1 MLAPVRLTQ
10 VVALALATVLLGCRE
25 PLAGIGAAG
34 HGPARDRA
42 ETLFASLGAR
52 VKDPVRNQKY
62 DTARVR
68 IANSA
73 FLPGRIFRDTS
84 IWTSAPT
91 ESRKQMLV
99 RGWYEDGHYRLNA
112 ENIVPLPSQPTHSRH
127 VINLTRLS
135 DDNEYAWDT
144 EVPYAVG
151 TITAAEVGRFFGAML
166 SAAEGRTEKEV
177 RADIAA
183 TLPRSSAVLGQL
195 LTIDSIR
202 TVHLPD
208 RSTLAAFHVRMHPAG
223 VDAKYPNF
231 ARYMRTYAMPTRM
244 QFSLTDRDSMSY
256 VNCDA
261 KGDGK
266 LALTLRTLDG
276 RMIPLAGPP
285 KTMPDTLTLNGELA
299 MKVRGFTVGFHD
311 YHAEMAIV
319 RTDHERSWHF
329 VSRREPRW
337 RLPLITE
344 RLIRTPLKRP
354 FQGIGATFRI
364 GFRDSTGAQT
374 ILNRRLHLEV
384 QESLILRFINRLA
397 GATLSDWVGKSE
409 REQMAWLDE
418 VFTGLLEDVRA
429 LR

>member
-1 MLAPVRLTQ
+1 MLAPVRLTR
-10 VVALALATVLLGCRE
+10 VLLPAVATVLLGCRE
-25 PLAGIGAAG
+25 PLVGIGAG
-34 HGPARDRA
+34 GPPATSDRV
-42 ETLFASLGAR
+42 ETLFAALGAR
-52 VKDPVRNQKY
+52 VKEPVRNAKY

-112 ENIVPLPSQPTHSRH
+112 EGIVPLPAQPTQSRH

-151 TITAAEVGRFFGAML
+151 TITAAEVGRFFSAML
-166 SAAEGRTEKEV
+166 SAAEGRVEKDI

-183 TLPRSSAVLGQL
+183 TLPRSSQTLGQL
-195 LTIDSIR
+195 FTIDSIR

-208 RSTLAAFHVRMHPAG
+208 RSTVAAFHVRMHPAG
-223 VDAKYPNF
+223 VEVKYPNF
-231 ARYMRTYAMPTRM
+231 ARYLRTYAMPTRM
-244 QFSLTDRDSMSY
+244 QFSLTDRDSMAY

-266 LALTLRTLDG
+266 LALTVRTLNG
-276 RMIPLAGPP
+276 RMIPLAGPA
-285 KTMPDTLTLNGELA
+285 KQMPDTLTLNGELA

-311 YHAEMAIV
+311 YHAEMAII
-319 RTDHERSWHF
+319 RTDHERAWHF
-329 VSRREPRW
+329 ASRLEPKW

-354 FQGIGATFRI
+354 FQGTGATFRI

-418 VFTGLLEDVRA
+418 VFSGLLEDVRD

>member
-1 MLAPVRLTQ
+1 M
-10 VVALALATVLLGCRE
+10 G
-25 PLAGIGAAG
+25 AG
-34 HGPARDRA
+34 GPPGTSDRV
-42 ETLFASLGAR
+42 ETLFAALAAR
-52 VKDPVRNQKY
+52 VKEPVRNAKY

-135 DDNEYAWDT
+135 DNNEYAWDT

-166 SAAEGRTEKEV
+166 SAAEGRSERGV

-183 TLPRSSAVLGQL
+183 TLPKASVVLGQL
-195 LTIDSIR
+195 FSIDSIR

-208 RSTLAAFHVRMHPAG
+208 KSTLAAFHVRMHPAG
-223 VDAKYPNF
+223 VEAKYPNF
-231 ARYMRTYAMPTRM
+231 ARYMRTYAMPTRL
-244 QFSLTDRDSMSY
+244 QFSLTDRDSMVFVS
-256 VNCDA
+256 CDA

-266 LALTLRTLDG
+266 LALTLRTLNG
-276 RMIPLAGPP
+276 RMIALAGPAKP
-285 KTMPDTLTLNGELA
+285 MPDTLTLNGQLV
-299 MKVRGFTVGFHD
+299 MRVRGFAVGFYD
-311 YHAEMAIV
+311 YHAQMMIV
-319 RTDHERSWHF
+319 STDRERAWHF
-329 VSRREPRW
+329 VSQKEPKW

-344 RLIRTPLKRP
+344 HLLGTPLKRP
-354 FQGIGATFRI
+354 FQGGGATFRI

-374 ILNRRLHLEV
+374 ILNRRLHLVV
-384 QESLILRFINRLA
+384 QESRILRFINRLA
-397 GATLSDWVGKSE
+397 GATLSDWVGRAE
-409 REQMAWLDE
+409 REQMAWLDQ
-418 VFTGLLEDVRA
+418 VFSGLLEDVNAVR
-429 LR
+429 

>member
-1 MLAPVRLTQ
+1 M
-10 VVALALATVLLGCRE
+10 VLLGCRE
-25 PLAGIGAAG
+25 PLVGLGAG
-34 HGPARDRA
+34 GPPGTSDRI
-42 ETLFASLGAR
+42 ETLVAALGAR
-52 VKDPVRNQKY
+52 VKEPVRNAKY

-112 ENIVPLPSQPTHSRH
+112 ESIVPLPSQPTHSRH

-135 DDNEYAWDT
+135 DNNEYSWDT

-166 SAAEGRTEKEV
+166 SAAEGRNERDV

-183 TLPRSSAVLGQL
+183 TLPRASVVLGQL
-195 LTIDSIR
+195 FSIDSIR
-202 TVHLPD
+202 TVHLAD
-208 RSTLAAFHVRMHPAG
+208 KSTLAAFHVRMHPAG
-223 VDAKYPNF
+223 VETKYPNF

-244 QFSLTDRDSMSY
+244 QFSLTDRDSMVF

-266 LALTLRTLDG
+266 LALTLRTLNG
-276 RMIPLAGPP
+276 RMIPLAGPAKP
-285 KTMPDTLTLNGELA
+285 MPDTLTLNGELV
-299 MKVRGFTVGFHD
+299 MRVRGFAVGFHD
-311 YHAEMAIV
+311 YHAQMMIV
-319 RTDHERSWHF
+319 STDRERAWHF
-329 VSRREPRW
+329 VSQKEPKW

-344 RLIRTPLKRP
+344 HLLGTPLKRP
-354 FQGIGATFRI
+354 FQGSGATFRI

-374 ILNRRLHLEV
+374 ILNRRLHLVV
-384 QESLILRFINRLA
+384 QESRILRFINRLA
-397 GATLSDWVGKSE
+397 GATLSDWVGKAE
-409 REQMAWLDE
+409 REQMAWLDQ
-418 VFTGLLEDVRA
+418 VFSGLLEDVNAVR
-429 LR
+429 

>member
-1 MLAPVRLTQ
+1 MLAPVRLTR
-10 VVALALATVLLGCRE
+10 ALALALTTALLGCRE
-25 PLAGIGAAG
+25 PLLGIKGAGAPAA
-34 HGPARDRA
+34 AERV
-42 ETLFASLGAR
+42 ETLFAALGAR
-52 VKDPVRNQKY
+52 VKEPVRNAKY
-62 DTARVR
+62 DSSRVR

-73 FLPGRIFRDTS
+73 FLPGRIFKDTS

-112 ENIVPLPSQPTHSRH
+112 EGIVPLPSQPTQSRH

-151 TITAAEVGRFFGAML
+151 SITAAEVGRFFGAML
-166 SAAEGRTEKEV
+166 SAAEGRVEKEI
-177 RADIAA
+177 RADISA
-183 TLPRSSAVLGQL
+183 TLPRASAVLGQL
-195 LTIDSIR
+195 FTIDSIR

-223 VDAKYPNF
+223 VEEKYPNF

-244 QFSLTDRDSMSY
+244 QFSLTDRDSLAY
-256 VNCDA
+256 VTCDA

-266 LALTLRTLDG
+266 LALTLRTLNG
-276 RMIPLAGPP
+276 SMIPLAGPA
-285 KTMPDTLTLNGELA
+285 KRMPDTLTLNGELA

-319 RTDHERSWHF
+319 RTEQERAWHF
-329 VSRREPRW
+329 VSRLEPKW

-344 RLIRTPLKRP
+344 RLIRTPLRRP
-354 FQGIGATFRI
+354 FQGTGATFRI

-418 VFTGLLEDVRA
+418 VFSALLEDVRS